1 MNKSRGQPPK
11 GGPDARAAISAAASD
26 LFLERGYTAATLRE
40 IARRAGYDV
49 ALVSYYFGSKG
60 ELFAEVMRL
69 TLGPSQVLK
78 VALVGDPSTLAPRL
92 AARVIAAWE
101 DPHAGPRLGRLAREA
116 MMNAD
121 LLPALRGYLD
131 RELMVPLVEYFGG
144 HHATERAAAT
154 ITVVIGMIFS
164 RYVIELDHVTKVS
177 PALYVQTMVPV
188 LAQAAT
194 GRGPTKNWPASRR
207 P

>member
-1 MNKSRGQPPK
+1 MNKGRGRPPA
-11 GGPDARAAISAAASD
+11 GGPDARAAICAAASG

-40 IARRAGYDV
+40 IAHRAGYDV
-49 ALVSYYFGSKG
+49 ALISYYFGSKS

-78 VALVGDPSTLAPRL
+78 DALVGDPSTLAPRL

-101 DPHAGPRLGRLAREA
+101 DLDTGPRLSRLAREA
-116 MMNAD
+116 MTNVD

-131 RELMVPLVEYFGG
+131 RELMIPLVEYFGG

-154 ITVVIGMIFS
+154 IAVVIGMIFS
-164 RYVIELDHVTKVS
+164 RYVLELDHVTKV
-177 PALYVQTMVPV
+177 PPTLYVQTMVPV
-188 LAQAAT
+188 LTQAT
-194 GRGPTKNWPASRR
+194 TSRGPTTNQLTSRR

>member
-1 MNKSRGQPPK
+1 MNKGRGRPPA
-11 GGPDARAAISAAASD
+11 GGPDARAAICAAASD
-26 LFLERGYTAATLRE
+26 LFLERGYTAATVRE

-60 ELFAEVMRL
+60 ELFAEVMLL

-78 VALVGDPSTLAPRL
+78 EALVGDPSTLAPRL
-92 AARVIAAWE
+92 VARVIIAWE
-101 DPHAGPRLGRLAREA
+101 DPHAGPQLGRLAREA
-116 MMNAD
+116 IANAD

-144 HHATERAAAT
+144 HHATEQAAAT
-154 ITVVIGMIFS
+154 IAVVIGMIFS
-164 RYVIELDHVTKVS
+164 RYVIALDHVTKVS

-194 GRGPTKNWPASRR
+194 GRRPNRPASKR